1 MQNKKTNGMR
11 FRKNGFKIDN
21 SGSILYFHHVTGDV
35 AHKRVQ
41 KNYIASDSAKKIM
54 KKHGIHT
61 MYEDWNGKWWFK
73 RDGKKI
79 FLEGKDE

>member
-1 MQNKKTNGMR
+1 MVSK
-11 FRKNGFKIDN
+11 
-21 SGSILYFHHVTGDV
+21 SIILALFFISITQTVTGDV

>member
-1 MQNKKTNGMR
+1 MVSK
-11 FRKNGFKIDN
+11 
-21 SGSILYFHHVTGDV
+21 SIILALFFISITQTVTGDV
-35 AHKRVQ
+35 AHNRVQ